1 MKDYPYLS
9 TPKGTTFF
17 RDMQGKIE
25 VFSDKMQLSIDK
37 YRGFIDKNGH
47 PAGHPSGSLANQGGA
62 KTMKNTLAGDVG
74 AAMSPPRGQR
84 GRAPSAYVVIFVLS
98 FISLDI
104 L

>member
-1 MKDYPYLS
+1 
-9 TPKGTTFF
+9 
-17 RDMQGKIE
+17 MQGKNE
-25 VFSDKMQLSIDK
+25 VFSDRNRLSVDK
-37 YRGFIDKNGH
+37 YSGFIDKKGH
-47 PAGHPSGSLANQGGA
+47 PSGHPSGSLTNQGGA

-84 GRAPSAYVVIFVLS
+84 GRAPTAYEVMFVLS

>member
-1 MKDYPYLS
+1 M
-9 TPKGTTFF
+9 
-17 RDMQGKIE
+17 
-25 VFSDKMQLSIDK
+25 FSDIIRLSIDK
-37 YRGFIDKNGH
+37 YRVFVDKK
-47 PAGHPSGSLANQGGA
+47 GHPSGHPLGSTANQGGA

-84 GRAPSAYVVIFVLS
+84 GRAPSAYVVMFVLS

>member
-9 TPKGTTFF
+9 TPKGTAFF
-17 RDMQGKIE
+17 RHMQGKIK
-25 VFSDKMQLSIDK
+25 VFIGRIRLYVDK
-37 YRGFIDKNGH
+37 YNGFVDKKGHPNGH
-47 PAGHPSGSLANQGGA
+47 PLDSLANQGGA

-84 GRAPSAYVVIFVLS
+84 GRAPSAYEVMLVLS